1 MTAPTAPGPGCRR
14 HNLRRARERR
24 GWSQNDLAGK
34 LYILGLDLGVS
45 ESDLGVDQRRISE
58 WENGKA
64 QPGSIYTAL
73 ICRVLELRP
82 AQLDLPEI
90 PSFMLPASSAFT
102 PRVDADE
109 SSAQPRPTDDD
120 SVTLTVN
127 RRDFLEALGASAVV
141 GLPGTYTLSRD
152 AECAALAETLGHAI
166 AAAWTLFHSA
176 DTDHMVAVG
185 RSQLYLLNRHHSVL
199 SRNVLPTLYSAAYR
213 LLGAAYHRSGRY
225 HEALLAH
232 DKAYMTALEG
242 GDEWNMAESRGWQ
255 AYGMQALGRHG
266 DALAVTLAALRLIAE
281 QPGMDSTRLRARLH
295 ASAAMT
301 AASIGDE
308 AQVGPMLAASEALL
322 DQLPPLHE
330 EFDQV
335 AWLEAAGVC
344 ALRLGHLDVAVD
356 RLRNALDRTPREWT
370 ARCVFTVLALA
381 TASARTG
388 DRAAAVAVAKGALP
402 QLRAAQSREL
412 TGQFAE
418 VLRTDLAAG
427 CPSDRECHALVD
439 EVEAIAADA

>member
-1 MTAPTAPGPGCRR
+1 MTAPMGPGRGR

-34 LYILGLDLGVS
+34 LYSLGLDLGVS

-73 ICRVLELRP
+73 VCRVLELPP

-90 PSFMLPASSAFT
+90 PSFMLPTSSAST
-102 PRVDADE
+102 PRVDANDP
-109 SSAQPRPTDDD
+109 SDQPKPTDDD
-120 SVTLTVN
+120 SVILTVN

-141 GLPGTYTLSRD
+141 GLPGAYALSDD
-152 AECAALAETLGHAI
+152 AGRAVLTETLGHAI

-176 DTDHMVAVG
+176 DTEHMVVVG
-185 RSQLYLLNRHHSVL
+185 RTQLYLLSRHHSVL
-199 SRNVLPTLYSAAYR
+199 SRGALPTLYSAAYR

-225 HEALLAH
+225 HEAMLAH
-232 DKAYMTALEG
+232 DKAYIAALEG
-242 GDEWNMAESRGWQ
+242 ADAWNMAESRGWQ

-281 QPGMDSTRLRARLH
+281 RPGPDSTRLRARLH

-301 AASIGDE
+301 AASMGDE
-308 AQVGPMLAASEALL
+308 AQVGAMLAASETLL

-330 EFDQV
+330 EFDQI

-356 RLRNALDRTPREWT
+356 RLRNALDRTPREWA
-370 ARCVFTVLALA
+370 ARYVFTVLALA

-388 DRAAAVAVAKGALP
+388 DRDAAIAVAKGALP
-402 QLRAAQSREL
+402 QLRAVRSGEL

-418 VLRTDLAAG
+418 VLRMDLAAG
-427 CPSDRECHALVD
+427 CPSDRESQTLVD